1 MRRSL
6 VALVLLLALVACTA
20 TAFKTENLRSRVP
33 KSWYQN
39 GRFNRRLVANGLK
52 QYGKKKLTRKSK
64 TPAAA
69 VQDEAQ
75 ADSLAALSSGD
86 TLKATTGLNIRSG
99 PCTTNAIVG
108 GLSSGQTTRFT
119 GQTSTGCGYTW
130 YSVNGGWVAKDFVTV
145 IASGGGG
152 GGGGS
157 GELVSVDK
165 LRAIMP
171 NLSVNLANQY
181 NPHLNDAMKWGGIT
195 TCARKAAFLAQLAH
209 ESGQFRYME
218 EIASGAAYEGRKD
231 LGNIYPGDG
240 VRYKGR
246 GPIQL
251 TGRSNYRTAG
261 QALGVDL
268 EGNPTLAATP
278 QWGFKVAAWYWTT
291 RGLNG
296 FADQNN
302 QGAFDTITKRING
315 GTNGKADRDRYWYKA
330 KSVLGC

>member
-1 MRRSL
+1 MRKTS
-6 VALVLLLALVACTA
+6 VIVIAALLLLTVFSFAQAAASQQRLTKKLNNLIVKADHVRQTLDLNAIADPKVKKALERLSNAIKKAENARQVLSKVQQEEEAEELLLADASSTG
-20 TAFKTENLRSRVP
+20 S
-33 KSWYQN
+33 
-39 GRFNRRLVANGLK
+39 
-52 QYGKKKLTRKSK
+52 
-64 TPAAA
+64 
-69 VQDEAQ
+69 
-75 ADSLAALSSGD
+75 LSS
-86 TLKATTGLNIRSG
+86 T
-99 PCTTNAIVG
+99 AIKKVMPG
-108 GLSSGQTTRFT
+108 ITDARINSYLS
-119 GQTSTGCGYTW
+119 
-130 YSVNGGWVAKDFVTV
+130 
-145 IASGGGG
+145 
-152 GGGGS
+152 
-157 GELVSVDK
+157 
-165 LRAIMP
+165 
-171 NLSVNLANQY
+171 
-181 NPHLNDAMKWGGIT
+181 HLNDAMAQGGIS
-195 TCARKAAFLAQLAH
+195 TCLRQSAFLAQLGH
-209 ESGQFRYME
+209 ESLDLRYME

-291 RGLNG
+291 RGLNA

-302 QGAFDTITKRING
+302 QGAFDTITRRING